1 MARRRGDAAST
12 LQSVSRRWSNAL
24 ALAFSVVVAS
34 WIGSSD
40 VAGSAPPAPRAL
52 SETIVLTCADSVG
65 QQGRHGE
72 YVVGGV
78 EGLRLKSSSS
88 AASLTRVQ
96 GARGKTYYVI
106 KDFLAV
112 SASAAP
118 YATVTIVRPA
128 TARLFYG
135 PPVTAATMLK
145 VSKRAVRLPVCGPDF
160 TGYVGGIVVT
170 RPTTV
175 TFAVRS
181 PHGVTRLVTA
191 PFGTK

>member
-1 MARRRGDAAST
+1 
-12 LQSVSRRWSNAL
+12 L
-24 ALAFSVVVAS
+24 
-34 WIGSSD
+34 IGSGD
-40 VAGSAPPAPRAL
+40 VAGSAPTAPRT
-52 SETIVLTCADSVG
+52 SSDKIVLTCSDSVG
-65 QQGRHGE
+65 QQGRQGE
-72 YVVGGV
+72 IVVGGV
-78 EGLRLKSSSS
+78 EGLRLKSSSD
-88 AASLTRVQ
+88 AASLTPVQ

-118 YATVTIVRPA
+118 FATVSIVRPT

-170 RPTTV
+170 KPTTV
-175 TFAVRS
+175 TFSVSS
-181 PHGVTRLVTA
+181 PHRKTRLITA